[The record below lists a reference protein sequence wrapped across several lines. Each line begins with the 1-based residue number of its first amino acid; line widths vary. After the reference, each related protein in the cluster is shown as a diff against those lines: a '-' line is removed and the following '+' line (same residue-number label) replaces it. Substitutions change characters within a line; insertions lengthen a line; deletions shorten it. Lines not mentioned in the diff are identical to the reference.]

1 MFSRCFAVSTIVK
14 HILPSS
20 NDIVDL
26 KNENVDKA
34 TADWLNQQYT
44 SGNTGGVDAA
54 LGDVVLHG
62 VESDAEIERR
72 RIATESVFKIIGN
85 PAVLDT
91 WDFDVLTVGSN
102 VECVEIVHYMFDTTF
117 DFFHEFK
124 IPHEV
129 FDSFLNIN
137 SNTYHHFKHAV
148 DVCHT
153 CYRLMMTAELN
164 TVATGGSGAMTSLE
178 MMSLLIAALGHD
190 VGHPAVNNGFL
201 VKSKHALAFQHN
213 DKSPLENMHCVVLYE
228 TLSKPEN
235 NIFVGL
241 SDSQWRDAR
250 KVILFSILGTDMAHH
265 FEQVKKTALF
275 NDLNNESI
283 ANYYR
288 GDAAT
293 IECITGN
300 GKTEFENRLFVI
312 ELVLHCSDISNPF
325 KPFDVCAKWADLVM
339 AEFFSQGD
347 QERALGFDISPGFDR
362 NTTNIYNMQLGFIE
376 FIVAPLISGEFDFV
390 LA

>member
-1 MFSRCFAVSTIVK
+1 MRMWTKLLRTGST
-14 HILPSS
+14 SS
-20 NDIVDL
+20 TL
-26 KNENVDKA
+26 LA
-34 TADWLNQQYT
+34 TR
-44 SGNTGGVDAA
+44 AA
-54 LGDVVLHG
+54 LMRHLVMLCCMVLKAMLR
-62 VESDAEIERR
+62 S
-72 RIATESVFKIIGN
+72 SVAALRPSQCSRLLAIRHLG
-85 PAVLDT
+85 AVLDT

-102 VECVEIVHYMFDTTF
+102 EECVEIVHYMFDTTF

-129 FDSFLNIN
+129 FDSFLNTLSGKYIN